1 MLLILK
7 NNQLSVKIFFEVL
20 DLDNENK
27 NSRIKDFVEYLC
39 SDEFKIKTIT
49 FCCIVMAATLVLIAG
64 ELYNIYKGINAVTD
78 LLEDGEYNKV
88 VEVFHDE
95 KTPEDVLPILGVVST
110 TENADDVVEE
120 IDETEKSTNE
130 KTDSTSTTTSKH
142 ETTTNTNN
150 TTTKPQSKTKTY
162 VINKNSKK
170 IHTNDCSFV
179 DRMKEENKQI
189 VQLTNDELNNYLNDG
204 YTTCSSCGG

>member
-1 MLLILK
+1 M
-7 NNQLSVKIFFEVL
+7 
-20 DLDNENK
+20 DNENK
-27 NSRIKDFVEYLC
+27 NSRIKEFIDYLR
-39 SDEFKIKTIT
+39 SDEFRIKTIST
-49 FCCIVMAATLVLIAG
+49 CCIIMTATLVLIAG

-78 LLEDGEYNKV
+78 LLEDGEYNRV
-88 VEVFHDE
+88 SQVFNEE
-95 KTPEDVLPILGVVST
+95 KTPDDVLPILGIIPT
-110 TENADDVVEE
+110 TENADDVVENNN
-120 IDETEKSTNE
+120 DSHNNDDNKSEQTTKKNTQTN
-130 KTDSTSTTTSKH
+130 STTT
-142 ETTTNTNN
+142 TTNKNE

-170 IHTNDCSFV
+170 IHTKDCSFV

>member
-7 NNQLSVKIFFEVL
+7 NNKLSVKIFFEVL

-27 NSRIKDFVEYLC
+27 NSRIKDFVDYLR

-88 VEVFHDE
+88 VEVFHNE
-95 KTPEDVLPILGVVST
+95 KTPEDVLPILGVIST

-120 IDETEKSTNE
+120 IDETEKSTNK
-130 KTDSTSTTTSKH
+130 KTDLTSTTTSKH
-142 ETTTNTNN
+142 ETTTNANN

-170 IHTNDCSFV
+170 IHTKDCSFV
-179 DRMKEENKQI
+179 DRMNEENKQI

>member
-7 NNQLSVKIFFEVL
+7 NNKLSVKIFFEVL

-27 NSRIKDFVEYLC
+27 NSRIKDFVDYLR

-78 LLEDGEYNKV
+78 LLEDGEYNRV
-88 VEVFHDE
+88 AEVFHEE
-95 KTPEDVLPILGVVST
+95 KTPDDVLPILDVTST
-110 TENADDVVEE
+110 TENNKEE
-120 IDETEKSTNE
+120 KE
-130 KTDSTSTTTSKH
+130 
-142 ETTTNTNN
+142 ETTTNKKSESNSTTNSSKEENN
-150 TTTKPQSKTKTY
+150 TTTTTKTQAKTKTY
-162 VINKNSKK
+162 VINKSSKK
-170 IHTNDCSFV
+170 IHTKDCSFV

-189 VQLTNDELNNYLNDG
+189 VQLTNDELNKYLNDG

>member
-27 NSRIKDFVEYLC
+27 NSRIKEFVDYLR
-39 SDEFKIKTIT
+39 SDEFRIKTIT
-49 FCCIVMAATLVLIAG
+49 FCCIIMAATLVLIAG

-78 LLEDGEYNKV
+78 LLEDGEYNRV

-95 KTPEDVLPILGVVST
+95 KAPEDVLPILGVIST
-110 TENADDVVEE
+110 TESSDDDKENNN
-120 IDETEKSTNE
+120 DSHKNDNKTEQTTDKNTQTNS
-130 KTDSTSTTTSKH
+130 DSTTT
-142 ETTTNTNN
+142 TTTN
-150 TTTKPQSKTKTY
+150 PQSKTKTY

-189 VQLTNDELNNYLNDG
+189 VQLTNDELHNYLNDG

>member
-1 MLLILK
+1 M
-7 NNQLSVKIFFEVL
+7 
-20 DLDNENK
+20 DNENK
-27 NSRIKDFVEYLC
+27 NSRIKDFVDYLR

-88 VEVFHDE
+88 VEVFHNE
-95 KTPEDVLPILGVVST
+95 KTPEDVLPILGVIST

-120 IDETEKSTNE
+120 IDETEKSTNK
-130 KTDSTSTTTSKH
+130 KTDLTSTTTSKH
-142 ETTTNTNN
+142 ETTTNANN

-170 IHTNDCSFV
+170 IHTKDCSFV
-179 DRMKEENKQI
+179 DRMNEENKQI

>member
-1 MLLILK
+1 M
-7 NNQLSVKIFFEVL
+7 
-20 DLDNENK
+20 DNENK
-27 NSRIKDFVEYLC
+27 NSRIKDFVDYLR

-95 KTPEDVLPILGVVST
+95 KTPEDVLPILGVIST
-110 TENADDVVEE
+110 TEDVDDDKENNNDSHKTYNKTE
-120 IDETEKSTNE
+120 QTIDKNTQTN
-130 KTDSTSTTTSKH
+130 SASTTTT
-142 ETTTNTNN
+142 TTTN
-150 TTTKPQSKTKTY
+150 PQSKTKTY
-162 VINKNSKK
+162 VINKSSKK

>member
-1 MLLILK
+1 M
-7 NNQLSVKIFFEVL
+7 
-20 DLDNENK
+20 DNENK
-27 NSRIKDFVEYLC
+27 NSRIKDFVDYLR

-110 TENADDVVEE
+110 TEDADDEKE
-120 IDETEKSTNE
+120 NNNDSHKKDNKTEQATDKNTQTN
-130 KTDSTSTTTSKH
+130 SASTTTT
-142 ETTTNTNN
+142 TTTN
-150 TTTKPQSKTKTY
+150 PQSKTKTY

>member
-1 MLLILK
+1 M
-7 NNQLSVKIFFEVL
+7 
-20 DLDNENK
+20 DNENK
-27 NSRIKDFVEYLC
+27 NSRIKDFVDYLR

-49 FCCIVMAATLVLIAG
+49 FCCIVMAAMLVLIAG

-95 KTPEDVLPILGVVST
+95 KTPEDVLPILGVIST
-110 TENADDVVEE
+110 TENADDDKENNN
-120 IDETEKSTNE
+120 DSHKKDNKTEQTTDKNTQTN
-130 KTDSTSTTTSKH
+130 SASTTTT
-142 ETTTNTNN
+142 TTTN
-150 TTTKPQSKTKTY
+150 PQSKTKTY
-162 VINKNSKK
+162 VINKSSKK
-170 IHTNDCSFV
+170 IHTKDCSFV
-179 DRMKEENKQI
+179 DRMKEENKQT